1 MKPTNMQI
9 NAIHHSQAPAMWS
22 AMLTY
27 VKKDSEQAWSQL
39 QGCEVLSFDGKT
51 LDIEV
56 SEEAIKRL
64 DQARATVYLHSV
76 AGLVGLPD
84 VYVRFH
90 ASKPTQEPPSPSYY
104 LVTDACTGEHL
115 GFPSISL
122 IEAHL
127 KLAGI
132 GPEWPAVA
140 LLAHRMGDKGGNHLL
155 WQASERGA
163 RKGHP
168 VKLLQV
174 GKE

>member
-1 MKPTNMQI
+1 MNT
-9 NAIHHSQAPAMWS
+9 H
-22 AMLTY
+22 
-27 VKKDSEQAWSQL
+27 
-39 QGCEVLSFDGKT
+39 
-51 LDIEV
+51 
-56 SEEAIKRL
+56 
-64 DQARATVYLHSV
+64 
-76 AGLVGLPD
+76 
-84 VYVRFH
+84 
-90 ASKPTQEPPSPSYY
+90 SYY